1 MLALVT
7 RPLLAMPWLHGLETL
22 TQGSRWCQGYT
33 AQYGSVVSNP
43 FACEPCEDSKMS
55 VTPCLLP
62 AETHTSFLSCSAF
75 PLTLSFSS
83 CKIRGTCFSLGFSL
97 LFCEARQMASVS
109 FQVSIWYYWSTL
121 WSFFF
126 FLLPSLCQPGPF
138 GSQTENSTQNG
149 LGKMRMH
156 CSSTTYLH
164 QKKKNAEA
172 NLVMGIFLRTG
183 FLSGTWLFPWCWVH
197 LQTLLVIPS
206 PGGKMATLLVHII
219 PTPNPA
225 VQKVLNMFLNNI
237 LGPGSPR
244 PKFGQYSS
252 LKHCRQRPARF
263 GSLGWGHV
271 HPQSWR

>member
-1 MLALVT
+1 MVLRPSHKEVGDVRDTLLSMALWFQT
-7 RPLLAMPWLHGLETL
+7 LLLASHVRTVKCLSLLASSPLRPTPLFCPAPPSPWLCPSLAVKFEGPASLWASASSSAK
-22 TQGSRWCQGYT
+22 QGRWHLC
-33 AQYGSVVSNP
+33 P
-43 FACEPCEDSKMS
+43 SKL
-55 VTPCLLP
+55 V
-62 AETHTSFLSCSAF
+62 F
-75 PLTLSFSS
+75 
-83 CKIRGTCFSLGFSL
+83 GTI
-97 LFCEARQMASVS
+97 EAH
-109 FQVSIWYYWSTL
+109 YDL
-121 WSFFF
+121 FF